1 MAYERQCVEDS
12 GSCPQLLRFSN
23 PRQEWLGDPLGV
35 PFNGE
40 AAGVTGPADA
50 AAALNATAPAVAARR
65 NRIADEA
72 NQPQPTAGSRR

>member
-1 MAYERQCVEDS
+1 MLAALYDATGGPTWTNS
-12 GSCPQLLRFSN
+12 SN
-23 PRQEWLGDPLGV
+23 WKTTVPPGV